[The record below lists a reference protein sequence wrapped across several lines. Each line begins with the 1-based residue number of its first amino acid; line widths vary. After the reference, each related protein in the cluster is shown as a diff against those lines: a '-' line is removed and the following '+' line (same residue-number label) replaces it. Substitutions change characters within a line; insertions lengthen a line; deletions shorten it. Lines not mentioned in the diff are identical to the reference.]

1 MISRYGRRFGEQ
13 LLVVADGDGGNVV
26 GSPVGAWLLVALCA
40 PLCDGVSRA
49 RVEEHLGID
58 AEAAAAL
65 ARRLLDHPHPAVATA
80 LALWHRRGST
90 SSSFPRWEATMPRMA
105 SLGAI
110 PTRAAADEWA
120 RASTLGAIEQFPG
133 PIDNANVSVVLA
145 NALASRVNWCRP
157 YHAAP
162 SAMLRSPW
170 SRRVD
175 QVLMVS
181 EPHEATCFFAQTT
194 TAGLVAA
201 HVALSVE
208 GLRVC
213 SVIADPSR
221 PAAAV
226 QAAALQVAQLATN
239 EPTEAVRAPLADLPL
254 GDQPGWSVHETA
266 CSPGEQ
272 DEVTN
277 VVLPT
282 WTASNS
288 LDLASADLG
297 FHEIASGFVSLFADH
312 TIAPVAAQ
320 QVAFASYRRTGF
332 EAAALGTAMTL
343 GASEWNTRARRRE
356 ATLRFGHPYA
366 VVATTSQPQ
375 SARGRRADRFDPDAW
390 LGLPVYCAWI
400 TDPDEPDA
408 T

>member
-1 MISRYGRRFGEQ
+1 M
-13 LLVVADGDGGNVV
+13 
-26 GSPVGAWLLVALCA
+26 GSPVCAWLLAALCA

-49 RVEEHLGID
+49 GVEEHLGTD

-65 ARRLLDHPHPAVATA
+65 ARRLLDDPHPAVATA
-80 LALWHRRGST
+80 LALWHRPGST
-90 SSSFPRWEATMPRMA
+90 SASFPGWEATMPRMA

-120 RASTLGAIEQFPG
+120 RASTLGLIEQFPG
-133 PIDNANVSVVLA
+133 PIENAGVSVVLA
-145 NALASRVNWCRP
+145 NALASRVNWCRS
-157 YHAAP
+157 YDAAT
-162 SAMLRSPW
+162 SALLRSPW
-170 SRRVD
+170 SRRVAE
-175 QVLMVS
+175 VLMVE
-181 EPHEATCFFAQTT
+181 EPDEATCFFAHTT
-194 TAGLVAA
+194 TAGLVAV

-226 QAAALQVAQLATN
+226 VAAALEVAQLAADG
-239 EPTEAVRAPLADLPL
+239 PTQAVRAPLADLPL

-272 DEVTN
+272 DEVSF

-288 LDLASADLG
+288 LDLVSADIG
-297 FHEIASGFVSLFADH
+297 FQEAASGFATLSSDQA
-312 TIAPVAAQ
+312 IASVFAQ

-332 EAAALGTAMTL
+332 EAAALGTALTL
-343 GASEWNTRARRRE
+343 GALGWNAGARRRV

-366 VVATTSQPQ
+366 VIATTNETQLPL
-375 SARGRRADRFDPDAW
+375 GRHSDRFGPDAW
-390 LGLPVYCAWI
+390 FGLPVYCAWI